1 VKNNYGFD
9 DFVFRIKISAHALW
23 MEHGPGGDE
32 LEIGAKDGQESRIS
46 FLAGNR
52 SNRSARYQGLVS
64 QRPKLKEFKSHGS
77 DTTLTLPPNFFGR
90 AQRRQERMDARTM
103 LSIDAKKTAATPQTG
118 ALAAATKASRHQI
131 QGCL

>member
-1 VKNNYGFD
+1 MKNNYGFD
-9 DFVFRIKISAHALW
+9 HFVFRIKISAHALW

-77 DTTLTLPPNFFGR
+77 DTTLTLPPNFLSQTG
-90 AQRRQERMDARTM
+90 ALADTK
-103 LSIDAKKTAATPQTG
+103 LSIDAKKNAAKPKTG
-118 ALAAATKASRHQI
+118 RHQI